1 LKIYTIGGYEEIG
14 KNMTAVEIDND
25 IFIFDMGIK
34 LDRVM
39 IHEDTNLQDI
49 PPKKLRKLGVIPDDS
64 ILANKNIRA
73 IILSHGHLDHIGAVP
88 KMAYNYNCPIIGTKY
103 TISLVSSL
111 IKEEP
116 FSKCSNQLIAVNKKV
131 EIGDCEIEFINSTH
145 SIPETKFVALHSRE
159 GTVLYTG
166 DFKLDMHPTI
176 GEKPDFK
183 RLRKLNPKV
192 MITDSTKAPEETKT
206 PSEKVAVTMLQDFLL
221 DENDEKK
228 GIVTTT
234 FASHIARIKTL
245 LETAE
250 KMDRIPILLGRSLC
264 KYYGIALKLGIVNN
278 SVKMVKRRNSIDK
291 KFKDINKEKEKYLV
305 ITTGSQGEKEAV
317 LSRIA
322 NKETPLVL
330 NKKDTVLFS
339 TSTIPHPINIA
350 NRYKL
355 EAKLKMQKV
364 RIIKGVHVSGHGSKE
379 DLREFLRIVNPEN
392 IIPAHGEYTML
403 ASWAELGEEE
413 GYAIEKDIFIR
424 RNGQK
429 VSIGD

>member
-1 LKIYTIGGYEEIG
+1 MKIYTIGGYEEIG
-14 KNMTAVEIDND
+14 KNMTAVEINND

-39 IHEDTNLQDI
+39 IHEDTNLQDL
-49 PPKKLRKLGVIPDDS
+49 PPKKLRKIGAIPDDS
-64 ILANKNIRA
+64 ILDKKNVKA
-73 IILSHGHLDHIGAVP
+73 IILSHGHLDHIGAIP
-88 KMAYNYNCPIIGTKY
+88 KMAFNYRCPIIGTKY
-103 TISLVSSL
+103 TISLISSL

-116 FSKCSNQLIAVNKKV
+116 FSECKNQLIATNKNI
-131 EIGDCEIEFINSTH
+131 EIGNYEIEFINSTH
-145 SIPETKFVALHSRE
+145 SIPETKFVALHSKE
-159 GTVLYTG
+159 GTILYTG

-176 GEKPDFK
+176 GKKPDFK
-183 RLRKLNPKV
+183 KLKELNPKI
-192 MITDSTKAPEETKT
+192 MITDSTRAPEETKT

-221 DENDEKK
+221 DSYDEKK

-245 LETAE
+245 IDTAE

-264 KYYGIALKLGIVNN
+264 KYYGTALRLGIVKEKA
-278 SVKMVKRRNSIDK
+278 KMIKRRSSIEK
-291 KFKDINKEKEKYLV
+291 KLKEINKEKEKYLV
-305 ITTGSQGEKEAV
+305 ITTGSQGEIDAV

-322 NKETPLVL
+322 NKETPLL
-330 NKKDTVLFS
+330 LDKGDTVLFS

-355 EAKLKMQKV
+355 ESKLKMREV
-364 RIIKGVHVSGHGSKE
+364 RIIKDVHVSGHASKE
-379 DLREFLRIVNPEN
+379 DLRELLRIVNPEN
-392 IIPAHGEYTML
+392 IIPTHGEYTML

-413 GYAIEKDIFIR
+413 GYRIEKDIFIR

-429 VSIGD
+429 VVIE